1 MERKTWIIFFLRA
14 GDSFNWNCDASWV
27 YCRIRVIDRRL
38 DSSSSS
44 SSNNDIKGLDNLNN
58 YHQRNYRQNAPDYI
72 MLAGALLLFT
82 TYLQQFPIFTDYH
95 GRLGPTRWLR
105 KEPWNFQL
113 RIPKE
118 NSNQVWYDLFFVF
131 FKEQHKKSHLVIVS
145 LNDLQEQSGSI
156 LHRFRE
162 NLQQV
167 AIVIVIHQNVKL
179 LQFCH

>member
-44 SSNNDIKGLDNLNN
+44 SSNGNNDIKGLDNLNN

-72 MLAGALLLFT
+72 MLAGALLFT
-82 TYLQQFPIFTDYH
+82 THLQQFPIFTDYH

-118 NSNQVWYDLFFVF
+118 NSNQVWYEFFVF
-131 FKEQHKKSHLVIVS
+131 VLRNNTRN
-145 LNDLQEQSGSI
+145 LTWWL
-156 LHRFRE
+156 FRWMTSK
-162 NLQQV
+162 NRV
-167 AIVIVIHQNVKL
+167 GRSCIGFVKI
-179 LQFCH
+179 CNR